1 MPSQEAVPPRSM
13 DNVLAQLDEVER
25 ELRKKFA
32 ESGGAEGTAICN
44 MTMTANDRSQMERCL
59 TQIFPAH
66 SEPNPHR
73 SENSSGILKKITDLL
88 KTFEMETLQRMLR
101 ELSEGNI
108 SGFITA
114 IRNRQMS
121 LAARRHIAYVK
132 PLQQDESGFWGGPS
146 SHSNPDQHASI
157 AANSIRVGFGASPC
171 SPWSAAALSDPL
183 HTTISS
189 PPAPNYQISPSL
201 PPYDEAGGE
210 VTLSELSP
218 NSLSDLEVIE
228 SFESAELPTQGY
240 ADATS
245 SVASSTAAHLG
256 REPRQDPGPQGAVGS
271 RDRRSWSEDDPGSTK
286 ETPGATSRDTE
297 ATPELLIEEDYPVM
311 YEYWTERPLPSTE
324 VLEVANASECV
335 KLAIWDRLSKLT
347 CDLSGED
354 NLGAAFKRNST
365 AVGARHIDNVN
376 LLYMYVS
383 A

>member
-1 MPSQEAVPPRSM
+1 M
-13 DNVLAQLDEVER
+13 DNVLSQLDEVER

-32 ESGGAEGTAICN
+32 ESGGAEGTAISN
-44 MTMTANDRSQMERCL
+44 TAMTANDRSQMERCL
-59 TQIFPAH
+59 AQIFPAH
-66 SEPNPHR
+66 SEPNSR
-73 SENSSGILKKITDLL
+73 GSENSSGILKTITDLL

-256 REPRQDPGPQGAVGS
+256 REPRQDPGPQARALGS

-311 YEYWTERPLPSTE
+311 HDYWTERPLPSTDE
-324 VLEVANASECV
+324 VLEVAGPDPGLKS
-335 KLAIWDRLSKLT
+335 
-347 CDLSGED
+347 DLFT
-354 NLGAAFKRNST
+354 L
-365 AVGARHIDNVN
+365 
-376 LLYMYVS
+376 
-383 A
+383 